1 MLGFTRRQMTEKSPR
16 IIEFSELEEFIDA
29 PLRTYLTGMA
39 ARLAFAL
46 ATDTKPEILIIDEIL
61 SVGDEAF
68 QRKCI
73 DRIKAYRDSGATVLL
88 VAHDMSRVQETCQ
101 RAIWLNHGKIA
112 ASGNV
117 DEVVRAYR
125 AGQGH
130 M

>member
-1 MLGFTRRQMTEKSPR
+1 
-16 IIEFSELEEFIDA
+16 
-29 PLRTYLTGMA
+29 
-39 ARLAFAL
+39 LAFAL

-88 VAHDMSRVQETCQ
+88 VAHDMNRVFETCQ
-101 RAIWLNHGKIA
+101 RAIWLNHGKIE

-117 DEVVRAYR
+117 DDVVRAYR